1 MVRYTGR
8 AKTQT
13 GMNTNQVG
21 LKMSGCPS
29 RVGRKGTIIRKFNQR
44 VNCME
49 GLCGGAKLNGK
60 MWRTTYR
67 NKEPFCKKRSTKCAQ
82 AAGGVGRIN
91 APYFNRKVRAG
102 ESGCTPAAFGGDLG
116 PDTIEVVLE
125 NIDDDDEYD
134 YVFKVSGSPSTQLNF
149 APPDTDTAYPS
160 VLQSGLKI
168 SLEVIKQGNTSMG
181 VLQMGPELFAFNTK
195 KNNSGRPIT
204 LSEFKEGDFQQ
215 EEILDIN
222 FFNIELPF
230 PPGKKLM
237 GVREFVLKE
246 EPGGSG
252 IEITFTAGGGDGD
265 NADADDDLKIPLNPA
280 AAADAADATDA
291 TAATTNAASAAAAA
305 AAAADAAD
313 AADATDATAATTNAA
328 AAAVAAVEA
337 AAAAAAAAV
346 GDAAVGDAA

>member
-102 ESGCTPAAFGGDLG
+102 ESGCTPAA
-116 PDTIEVVLE
+116 V
-125 NIDDDDEYD
+125 
-134 YVFKVSGSPSTQLNF
+134 
-149 APPDTDTAYPS
+149 
-160 VLQSGLKI
+160 
-168 SLEVIKQGNTSMG
+168 
-181 VLQMGPELFAFNTK
+181 
-195 KNNSGRPIT
+195 
-204 LSEFKEGDFQQ
+204 
-215 EEILDIN
+215 
-222 FFNIELPF
+222 
-230 PPGKKLM
+230 
-237 GVREFVLKE
+237 
-246 EPGGSG
+246 
-252 IEITFTAGGGDGD
+252 
-265 NADADDDLKIPLNPA
+265 A
-280 AAADAADATDA
+280 AAAGPAGIIALIKPFFTPPNAYDGYDA
-291 TAATTNAASAAAAA
+291 TAATTLTWSEEYDARTLNGTSPYLVFVFDRYSTFNTQLEKATPTYQKAVGPNTFSVEIPADTLSPTGVNARGRVGGGDYMAFVV
-305 AAAADAAD
+305 
-313 AADATDATAATTNAA
+313 
-328 AAAVAAVEA
+328 AVAAGTFGEKQSI
-337 AAAAAAAAV
+337 
-346 GDAAVGDAA
+346 GWSDIGGLDAPDLEYLTRLSKSKIFRTSDKT